1 MMRNWNFADNEVFSL
16 DIMQKAADII
26 QDYKKNVEI
35 SKEVKIEEIQNRGL
49 QGYPVFLACVVL
61 TILSIVFQ

>member
-35 SKEVKIEEIQNRGL
+35 SKEGII
-49 QGYPVFLACVVL
+49 
-61 TILSIVFQ
+61 